1 MNQDRLMQVL
11 VAPHVSEKSAGLA
24 EAKTQHVFKVVP
36 DATKLEIKKAV
47 ELMFS
52 VKVAGVRVVN
62 MRGKSKTFGRKP
74 GRRNDWRKAYVTLAE
89 GQDIDFGGA
98 E

>member
-24 EAKTQHVFKVVP
+24 ETTSQHVFKVVP
-36 DATKLEIKKAV
+36 DATKSEIKKAV
-47 ELMFS
+47 ELMLE
-52 VKVAGVRVVN
+52 VEVTGVRVVN
-62 MRGKSKTFGRKP
+62 MPGKQKMFGRRP
-74 GRRNDWRKAYVTLAE
+74 GSRKNWRKAYVTLAP
-89 GQDIDFGGA
+89 GQDVDYGA